1 MTRNTGWMAR
11 AACQGL
17 NPNTFHPTRTQP
29 LVARQARQVC
39 NGCPVI
45 DDCAEYAINDPNL
58 QGVWGGMSWIERT
71 RIRQTRKRETR
82 GAA

>member
-1 MTRNTGWMAR
+1 MDR

-17 NPNTFHPTRTQP
+17 NPNLFHPACNQP

-39 NGCPVI
+39 NGCPVRT
-45 DDCAEYAINDPNL
+45 DCAEYAINDPNL
-58 QGVWGGMSWIERT
+58 QGVWGGMSVRERQ
-71 RIRQTRKRETR
+71 RIRQHRRSETR